1 MKVAACECLVNDGV
15 SRVPVTLF
23 RVLESEAVPPRN
35 SERVQSVDRAFTL
48 LERLADA
55 DGPLT
60 LSELAERTDLPMPTI
75 HRLLRFLANQGYVRQ
90 EASKR
95 YALGL
100 RMIRFGQSAS
110 RGLGSWATP
119 HLASLVEKYGETTNM
134 AMLEGDACVYVAQ
147 VPSPRAMRMFTEVG
161 RVVMPHCTGVGKAI
175 MADLDPGDVQ
185 ALLRRTGMPARTEHT
200 LVTPESMLPALA
212 EARKLGYAVDDG
224 EQELGVRCVAVPL
237 PGLPFLAAISVSGP
251 SSRVTMD
258 DVTRIAPELQA
269 VADDISRN
277 YRSSDTRH
285 PLQPA
290 SMNTAS

>member
-1 MKVAACECLVNDGV
+1 MI
-15 SRVPVTLF
+15 F
-23 RVLESEAVPPRN
+23 RMLETEATPPRGA
-35 SERVQSVDRAFTL
+35 ERVQSVDRVFTL

-60 LSELAERTDLPMPTI
+60 LSELAELTDLPMPTI
-75 HRLLRFLANQGYVRQ
+75 HRLLRFLTSQGYVRQ

-119 HLASLVEKYGETTNM
+119 YLADLVDKFGETSNM

-147 VPSPRAMRMFTEVG
+147 VPSPQSMRMFTEVG

-175 MADLDPGDVQ
+175 LSMLSDQQAADLLG
-185 ALLRRTGMPARTEHT
+185 RTGMPARTQHT
-200 LVTPESMLPALA
+200 LVTPEAMLSALA
-212 EARKLGYAVDDG
+212 EARDLGYALDDG

-237 PGLPFLAAISVSGP
+237 IGLPFLAAISVSGP
-251 SSRVTMD
+251 SSRLTMD
-258 DVTRIAPELQA
+258 EVPRIAPELQS
-269 VADDISRN
+269 VAAEISRKFRTQE
-277 YRSSDTRH
+277 YQRSIRSSK
-285 PLQPA
+285 LENA
-290 SMNTAS
+290 S

>member
-1 MKVAACECLVNDGV
+1 M
-15 SRVPVTLF
+15 LF
-23 RVLESEAVPPRN
+23 RMLETAAGQPRS

-60 LSELAERTDLPMPTI
+60 LSELAELTGLPMPTI

-90 EASKR
+90 EPSKR

-119 HLASLVEKYGETTNM
+119 YLAGLVEKFGETTNM
-134 AMLEGDACVYVAQ
+134 AMLEGDSCVYVAQ
-147 VPSPRAMRMFTEVG
+147 VPSPQSMRMFTEVG

-175 MADLDPGDVQ
+175 LTMLSDQQAA
-185 ALLRRTGMPARTEHT
+185 ALLKRTGMPPRTEHT
-200 LVTPESMLPALA
+200 LVTIDAMLTALTQ
-212 EARKLGYAVDDG
+212 ARELGYALDDG

-237 PGLPFLAAISVSGP
+237 TGLPFLAAISVSGP
-251 SSRVTMD
+251 SSRVTLE
-258 DVTRIAPELQA
+258 DVPRIAPQLQS
-269 VADDISRN
+269 VAAEIGASF
-277 YRSSDTRH
+277 RSEEHR
-285 PLQPA
+285 QERR
-290 SMNTAS
+290 